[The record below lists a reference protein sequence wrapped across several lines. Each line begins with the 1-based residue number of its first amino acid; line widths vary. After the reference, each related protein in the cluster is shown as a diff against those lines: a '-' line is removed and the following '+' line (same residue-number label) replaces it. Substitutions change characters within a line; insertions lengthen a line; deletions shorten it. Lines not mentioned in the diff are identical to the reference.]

1 MMKFLRHI
9 FPIILSLVFLASCGE
24 REARVI
30 PRGEL
35 AEIYAEMLVVDQWIT
50 ATPGT
55 RQMADTSLVYEPIL
69 NKYGYTSADYRL
81 SVDKYM
87 DDPER
92 FSRILRTTVSIFDQ
106 RLKELER
113 KKIEQE
119 RQEEVLKRIDK
130 LRESVRNVLDS
141 TLLSISHFH
150 PDSFASDTS
159 YFEKLIKVDTAKVD
173 TLKIE
178 LWQSR
183 E

>member
-1 MMKFLRHI
+1 MMKIIRHI
-9 FPIILSLVFLASCGE
+9 FPMILSLVLLVSCAE

-35 AEIYAEMLVVDQWIT
+35 AEIYAQMLVVDQWIT

-92 FSRILRTTVSIFDQ
+92 FSRILRTTVAVFDKKQQLKNKNKIFLPLLTQIFTNSI
-106 RLKELER
+106 
-113 KKIEQE
+113 I
-119 RQEEVLKRIDK
+119 
-130 LRESVRNVLDS
+130 
-141 TLLSISHFH
+141 
-150 PDSFASDTS
+150 
-159 YFEKLIKVDTAKVD
+159 
-173 TLKIE
+173 
-178 LWQSR
+178 
-183 E
+183 

>member
-1 MMKFLRHI
+1 MKFLRHI
-9 FPIILSLVFLASCGE
+9 FPMILSLVFLASCGE

-130 LRESVRNVLDS
+130 LRENVRNVLDS

>member
-1 MMKFLRHI
+1 MKILRYI
-9 FPIILSLVFLASCGE
+9 FPLILSLVFFASCGE
-24 REARVI
+24 REGKII

-35 AEIYAEMLVVDQWIT
+35 AEIYAQMLIMDQWISS
-50 ATPGT
+50 TPGT

-92 FSRILRTTVSIFDQ
+92 FSRILRTTVSIFDE
-106 RLKELER
+106 RLKELELKR
-113 KKIEQE
+113 VEQE
-119 RQEEVLKRIDK
+119 REEELLKRIEK
-130 LRESVRNVLDS
+130 LAEIVRAEVDS
-141 TLLSISHFH
+141 ALLSISHFH
-150 PDSFASDTS
+150 PDSFANDTS
-159 YFEKLIKVDTAKVD
+159 YFEKLIKADTVKVD
-173 TLKIE
+173 TITID